1 MDGGGAG
8 GGTGGPAA
16 RLLALRAKG
25 VPPDDPSLRTLAAEV
40 VLAATGA
47 PAVLLEA
54 DGSLL
59 AASPAAQALLALGE
73 ARPGSAVWA
82 ASGSLAPVEV
92 EALREAVVVAA
103 AGTVARWVVELRT
116 GSLGPELL
124 ELVCRPVPADDGS
137 PSGLV
142 LLEGPA
148 PLAPVADGLA
158 PAPAAHLHPALLY
171 DPSTGLARREL
182 VVDELEHA
190 LLRAARRG
198 RHVGLVLVDV
208 DVAHVESRLG
218 RPAVE
223 EVVASVG
230 RRVRQVLRAED
241 VAGRIAADEV
251 VAVLEDVVEQ
261 SVVVDLAGR
270 LQESLRAPVL
280 VHDVEVAVPC
290 SLGVAVSRPRST
302 AESLLRDADVARYRA
317 RRHGGNRAEVYDAET
332 RQVAVRRHRLAAEL
346 RAAVPGVDLVL
357 HQQPVVEL
365 ATWRP
370 VGTELLL
377 RWRTEDGAVRR
388 AVDFVDVLDGS
399 DLAVPVGAWVL
410 DEACALLDSQR
421 SGAPAASG
429 SSAAS
434 DEASEPRADDTFVSV
449 NLAGRQ
455 LDRDGATELVR
466 TTLERHQVDP
476 ARLVLEVTEHDALGR
491 GPAAAEE
498 LRALQGLG
506 CRLALDDVGT
516 GGAALTALVRLGADF
531 LKLDRSIVVALP
543 GDEAAQAVAAAVV
556 GLAGRTGAAVVAEG
570 IETEEQLAA
579 AVAAGCRLGQ
589 GYLLGRPHEVG

>member
-1 MDGGGAG
+1 VDGDGAG
-8 GGTGGPAA
+8 GRPGGPAA
-16 RLLALRAKG
+16 QLLALRAQG
-25 VPPDDPSLRTLAAEV
+25 VPPDDPALRTLAAEV

-47 PAVLLEA
+47 PAILLEA
-54 DGSLL
+54 DGALL
-59 AASPAAQALLALGE
+59 AASPTAAAMLSLAP
-73 ARPGSAVWA
+73 ARPGAALWA
-82 ASGSLAPVEV
+82 ASDVLAPVEV
-92 EALREAVVVAA
+92 EALREAVAVAA
-103 AGTVARWVVELRT
+103 DGTPARWVIELRT
-116 GSLGPELL
+116 AAAGPELL
-124 ELVCRPVPADDGS
+124 ELVCRPVMADDGS

-142 LLEGPA
+142 LLEGPPPPA
-148 PLAPVADGLA
+148 PLPAGPAAA
-158 PAPAAHLHPALLY
+158 PAHHHPALLY
-171 DPSTGLARREL
+171 DASTGLARREL

-332 RQVAVRRHRLAAEL
+332 RQVAVRRHRLAGEL

-357 HQQPVVEL
+357 HQQAVVEL
-365 ATWRP
+365 TTWRQ

-377 RWRTEDGAVRR
+377 RWRGPDGAVRR
-388 AVDFVDVLDGS
+388 AVDFVDVLDGT

-410 DEACALLDSQR
+410 DEACRLLHT
-421 SGAPAASG
+421 
-429 SSAAS
+429 SAAGAVS
-434 DEASEPRADDTFVSV
+434 DEPSETRADDLFVSV

-455 LDRDGATELVR
+455 LDRDGVTELVR
-466 TTLERHQVDP
+466 ATLERHQVDP
-476 ARLVLEVTEHDALGR
+476 SRLVLEVTEHDALGR

-498 LRALQGLG
+498 IRALQGLG

-516 GGAALTALVRLGADF
+516 GAASLTALVRLGADF
-531 LKLDRSIVVALP
+531 LKLDRSIVAALP
-543 GDEAAQAVAAAVV
+543 SDEAAQAVAAAVV
-556 GLAGRTGAAVVAEG
+556 GLAGRTSAPVVAEG

-589 GYLLGRPHEVG
+589 GYLLGRPHEIAPA

>member
-1 MDGGGAG
+1 
-8 GGTGGPAA
+8 
-16 RLLALRAKG
+16 
-25 VPPDDPSLRTLAAEV
+25 
-40 VLAATGA
+40 
-47 PAVLLEA
+47 
-54 DGSLL
+54 
-59 AASPAAQALLALGE
+59 
-73 ARPGSAVWA
+73 
-82 ASGSLAPVEV
+82 
-92 EALREAVVVAA
+92 
-103 AGTVARWVVELRT
+103 
-116 GSLGPELL
+116 ELL
-124 ELVCRPVPADDGS
+124 ELVCRPVPGDDGS

-142 LLEGPA
+142 LLEGPPPPA
-148 PLAPVADGLA
+148 PLPAA
-158 PAPAAHLHPALLY
+158 PAHHQPVHHQVALLY
-171 DPSTGLARREL
+171 DHSTGLARREL

-208 DVAHVESRLG
+208 DVAHVESRVG

-332 RQVAVRRHRLAAEL
+332 RQVAVRRHRLAGEL

-365 ATWRP
+365 TSWRQ

-377 RWRTEDGAVRR
+377 RWRTPDGAVRR
-388 AVDFVDVLDGS
+388 AVDFVDVLDGT

-410 DEACALLDSQR
+410 DEACRLLHSLSD
-421 SGAPAASG
+421 
-429 SSAAS
+429 S
-434 DEASEPRADDTFVSV
+434 DEPSEIRADDAFVSV

-455 LDRDGATELVR
+455 LDRDGVTELVR
-466 TTLERHQVDP
+466 ATLERHQVDP

-491 GPAAAEE
+491 GLAAGEE
-498 LRALQGLG
+498 IRALQGLG

-516 GGAALTALVRLGADF
+516 GDAALTALVRLGADF
-531 LKLDRSIVVALP
+531 LKLDRSIVAALP
-543 GDEAAQAVAAAVV
+543 SDEAAQAVAAAVV
-556 GLAGRTGAAVVAEG
+556 GLAGRTGAPVLAEG

>member
-1 MDGGGAG
+1 MDGGA
-8 GGTGGPAA
+8 GTGGATA
-16 RLLALRAKG
+16 RLLALRAQG
-25 VPPDDPSLRTLAAEV
+25 AQVGDPALAGLAAEA

-47 PAVLLEA
+47 PTVLLEA
-54 DGSLL
+54 DGTLL
-59 AASPAAQALLALGE
+59 AASPTARSMLALSA
-73 ARPGSAVWA
+73 ARPGAAVWTV
-82 ASGSLAPVEV
+82 SDVLAPVEV
-92 EALREAVVVAA
+92 EALREAVGMAA
-103 AGTVARWVVELRT
+103 AGTVARWVVEMRT
-116 GSLGPELL
+116 GAVGPELL
-124 ELVCRPVPADDGS
+124 ELVCRPVPDDDGS

-142 LLEGPA
+142 LLEGP
-148 PLAPVADGLA
+148 PLPAPVAA
-158 PAPAAHLHPALLY
+158 PPPAAHQHPAVLY

-208 DVAHVESRLG
+208 DVAHVESRVG

-332 RQVAVRRHRLAAEL
+332 RQVAVRRHRLAGEL
-346 RAAVPGVDLVL
+346 RAAVPGIDLVL

-377 RWRTEDGAVRR
+377 RWRGPDGALRR
-388 AVDFVDVLDGS
+388 AVDFVDVLDGT

-410 DEACALLDSQR
+410 DEACRLLQPS
-421 SGAPAASG
+421 
-429 SSAAS
+429 S
-434 DEASEPRADDTFVSV
+434 DEASEARADDGFVSV

-455 LDRDGATELVR
+455 LDRDAVTELVR
-466 TTLERHQVDP
+466 ATLERHQVDP
-476 ARLVLEVTEHDALGR
+476 SRLVLEVTEHDALGR
-491 GPAAAEE
+491 GLAAAEE
-498 LRALQGLG
+498 IRALQGLG

-531 LKLDRSIVVALP
+531 LKLDRSIVAALP
-543 GDEAAQAVAAAVV
+543 SDEAAQAVAAAVV
-556 GLAGRTGAAVVAEG
+556 GLAGRSGAAVVAEG

-589 GYLLGRPHEVG
+589 GYLLGRPHDIAPA